1 MKRLFIGS
9 TLLLA
14 TTIFLT
20 GCVSHAPVKSVHIVK
35 AHPNHHNSYH
45 VKKQIYNTH
54 STVKVYQNHYPKSV
68 RYESQRT
75 QHHVYKQPIYKHND
89 GYVKTHKSIRQH
101 SKDTNQKHAY
111 SKKKVV
117 TNKRI
122 VKVVKKSRPIAVNK
136 PKNQIHQSRKS
147 DNRNPKTYKND
158 RKESHKKDDSRS
170 EQKPEYRSTETRKV
184 KKERTVQTERTYS
197 RR

>member
-1 MKRLFIGS
+1 MKRLFTGS
-9 TLLLA
+9 ALLLFA
-14 TTIFLT
+14 TIFLT

-35 AHPNHHNSYH
+35 AHPSHHNSYH
-45 VKKQIYNTH
+45 VKKQVYNTH
-54 STVKVYQNHYPKSV
+54 STVKVYQTHYPKVV
-68 RYESQRT
+68 RYEPQRT
-75 QHHVYKQPIYKHND
+75 QHNVYKQPVYKHLD

-117 TNKRI
+117 TNKRT

-136 PKNQIHQSRKS
+136 PKKQVHQSKKS
-147 DNRNPKTYKND
+147 ENRNQKTYQND
-158 RKESHKKDDSRS
+158 RKESHKKDESRS
-170 EQKPEYRSTETRKV
+170 EQKSEHQSAEARKV
-184 KKERTVQTERTYS
+184 KKVRTIQTERTYS